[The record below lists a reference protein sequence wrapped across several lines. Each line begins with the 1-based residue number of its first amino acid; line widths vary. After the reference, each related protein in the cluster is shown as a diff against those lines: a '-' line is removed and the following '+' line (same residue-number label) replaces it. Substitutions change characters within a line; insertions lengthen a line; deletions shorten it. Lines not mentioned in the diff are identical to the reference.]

1 MKVTTEW
8 IDLTIKE
15 YEDGKLEAYESI
27 GDESREGDWATIKNW
42 VMRLLDRV
50 EQEAIEE
57 EHV

>member
-27 GDESREGDWATIKNW
+27 ENESCEGDWDTIKKW
-42 VMRLLDRV
+42 VIRLLDRIDI
-50 EQEAIEE
+50 EAKS
-57 EHV
+57 